1 MKKILTIGAVFIWC
15 LSFNHAKSQV
25 SGGLNLGVFKT
36 LVDGTLNESDAQ
48 FGFNLNGKYE
58 LSDKMRIGAN

>member
-36 LVDGTLNESDAQ
+36 LFD
-48 FGFNLNGKYE
+48 
-58 LSDKMRIGAN
+58 